1 MKDLNNQQTIEK
13 MATALNQAQFAV
25 AFTGAGISVESG
37 IPPFRGKDG
46 IWNQY
51 DPISLDLTYFYKH
64 PQQAW
69 SVIKEIFYDMFGA
82 AHPNP
87 AHQGLAQL
95 EQLGRLKAVIT
106 QNIDNLHQEAGS
118 TDVIEYHGTCANLI
132 CTQCKRKVP
141 AHQSL
146 LITLPPRCEKCNG
159 ILKPDFVF
167 FGELI
172 PPKAQDRSWDLMQQ
186 ADLVFIIGTL
196 GEVMPACQ
204 LPSIAKAN
212 GATILEINPEPSA
225 FTWRTTDLYLPMKA
239 GEAMPLIIEALK
251 NQNS

>member
-1 MKDLNNQQTIEK
+1 MKNSDNQQVIKK
-13 MATALNQAQFAV
+13 MATALQQAQFAV

-37 IPPFRGKDG
+37 IPTFRGKDG
-46 IWNQY
+46 IWSHY
-51 DPISLDLTYFYKH
+51 DPISLDLNHFYAH

-69 SVIKEIFYDMFGA
+69 TVIKEIFYDMFGE

-87 AHQGLAQL
+87 AHQGLATL
-95 EQLGRLKAVIT
+95 EQQGLLKAVIT

-118 TDVIEYHGTCANLI
+118 QNVIEYHGTCADLI
-132 CTQCKRKVP
+132 CTQCHTRFP
-141 AHQSL
+141 APQIDLSS
-146 LITLPPRCEKCNG
+146 LPPRCEKCNG

-167 FGELI
+167 FGEMI
-172 PPKAQDRSWDLMQQ
+172 PTQAQEQSWNLMQQ
-186 ADLVFIIGTL
+186 ADLVFIIGTI

-212 GATILEINPEPSA
+212 NDAIILEINPEPSA

-239 GEAMPLIIEALK
+239 GEAMPHILNALK
-251 NQNS
+251 QS

>member
-13 MATALNQAQFAV
+13 MAAALNQAQYAV

-37 IPPFRGKDG
+37 IPTFRGKDG
-46 IWNQY
+46 IWNRY

-64 PQQAW
+64 PQEAW
-69 SVIKEIFYDMFGA
+69 GVIKEIFYDMFGA

-87 AHQGLAQL
+87 AHLGLAQL
-95 EQLGRLKAVIT
+95 EQQGRLKAVIT
-106 QNIDNLHQEAGS
+106 QNIDNLHQEAGN

-132 CTQCKRKVP
+132 CTQCGKKVP
-141 AHQSL
+141 AQESL
-146 LITLPPRCEKCNG
+146 LTTLPPRCKKCNG
-159 ILKPDFVF
+159 VLKPDFVF

-172 PPKAQDRSWDLMQQ
+172 PPQAQERSWDLMQR
-186 ADLVFIIGTL
+186 ADLVLIIGTI

-225 FTWRTTDLYLPMKA
+225 FTWRTTDLYLPMQA
-239 GEAMPLIIEALK
+239 GQAMPLIMQALK